1 MIGSHGRLLV
11 SFFVFLFVSVLF
23 AFVCLFPFFF
33 FNALACPHCSD
44 VGSDESGAVDN
55 ASRAVPD
62 YTHKLTK
69 WEKNPTDR
77 TSNVCH
83 AVGRDNAD
91 SSDSIC
97 S

>member
-11 SFFVFLFVSVLF
+11 SFFVFFLFLFCLLLFVFFL
-23 AFVCLFPFFF
+23 FFF